1 VPGGAGIQTQA
12 YATSVLTTLRKGL
25 TKLETAGYAAGSL
38 VLHPLDWKDVELAR
52 ASSKRRRAGLG
63 WAIGVRIWPAYHRVR
78 PLRMR
83 KGRVYDLTRPS
94 ELTA

>member
-1 VPGGAGIQTQA
+1 MRPSAAENAVPCGVIVRIEPALDLLSLLAGATP
-12 YATSVLTTLRKGL
+12 SGL
-25 TKLETAGYAAGSL
+25 E
-38 VLHPLDWKDVELAR
+38 DVELAR
-52 ASSKRRRAGLG
+52 ASSKSRRAGLG